1 MKKIFNIIIVSI
13 QKLNKIHW
21 CSGIH
26 MDYGL
31 RVHVAK
37 DKYPE
42 EPQLGD
48 VWEYEL
54 QEVNV
59 YNRVILG
66 RLLRLIS
73 RKEL

>member
-1 MKKIFNIIIVSI
+1 MNRVFNIIIVSI
-13 QKLNKIHW
+13 PKYNRIHW
-21 CSGIH
+21 CSGLH

-37 DKYPE
+37 NEYPE

-54 QEVNV
+54 REVNV
-59 YNRVILG
+59 YNKVILG
-66 RLLRLIS
+66 RLLRLVS